1 MAVFSS
7 YPLYTSGNTQQDG
20 LQFMKSLLA
29 LIISGLV
36 LVGCKLVEPP
46 PPPPPPPAS
55 GIGFFSSCDSPPG
68 ALVIKGEGDESLY
81 TFTLKDKDIGGCEAD
96 GQAGKTA
103 PFLERAELSQQ
114 GNLDLSEPQEL
125 KFDARFRHGFIGK
138 QESFFHIQNIT
149 PTCPVGPSMV
159 MNWHRGQLEIS
170 TLQDSGILKPK
181 RFPEFKVDEFR
192 SWKSWKIRVAQ
203 KSKTVLVIDV
213 ILEGERIGRRHFAY
227 RPECGAPYVNFGIR
241 RPGNSRDSN
250 ETSIAQF
257 RKFSLKPLNPPKKEM
272 AKGPPLRKLVEEG
285 VQDPPMMI
293 KKPKTAKPM
302 EPIVKLK
309 EPVNIAVPS
318 KLTIIRKSSKPVVPP
333 ELTITH
339 KSSTPLE

>member
-1 MAVFSS
+1 M
-7 YPLYTSGNTQQDG
+7 YTSGNAQQDG
-20 LQFMKSLLA
+20 LQFMKSPMA

-55 GIGFFSSCDSPPG
+55 GIGFFSSCVNPPG
-68 ALVIKGEGDESLY
+68 ALVIKGKGDESLY
-81 TFTLKDKDIGGCEAD
+81 TVTLKDKDIGGCEGD
-96 GQAGKTA
+96 SQAGKTA
-103 PFLERAELSQQ
+103 PYLERAELSQQ
-114 GNLDLSEPQEL
+114 GNLDFSEPQEL

-149 PTCPVGPSMV
+149 SICPAEPSMV
-159 MNWHRGQLEIS
+159 INWHKGQLEIS
-170 TLQDSGILKPK
+170 TLQESGILKPK
-181 RFPEFKVDEFR
+181 RFPDFKVDEFR
-192 SWKSWKIRVAQ
+192 SWKSWKIHIAQ
-203 KSKTVLVIDV
+203 KSKFVLSIDV
-213 ILEGERIGRRHFAY
+213 LLEGERIGRRHFAY

-241 RPGNSRDSN
+241 RLGNTRDSN

-257 RKFSLKPLNPPKKEM
+257 RKFSLKPLNPPKKVM
-272 AKGPPLRKLVEEG
+272 AKGPPLRKLVESELK
-285 VQDPPMMI
+285 DPPMMI
-293 KKPKTAKPM
+293 KRPKVVKPM
-302 EPIVKLK
+302 EPIVKIK

>member
-1 MAVFSS
+1 
-7 YPLYTSGNTQQDG
+7 LYTSGNTQQDG